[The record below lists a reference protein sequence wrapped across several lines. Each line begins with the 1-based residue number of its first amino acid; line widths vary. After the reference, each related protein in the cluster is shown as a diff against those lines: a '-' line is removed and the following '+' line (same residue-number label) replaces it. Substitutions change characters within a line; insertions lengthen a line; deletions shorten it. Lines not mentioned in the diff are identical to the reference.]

1 MFLPIIMA
9 FKLSLHISITMKRLF
24 CFLLLLTVVHHS
36 FSQDVHIEF
45 SVHYENM
52 YNDFLDTV
60 SEVPFLDITYRNETA
75 RDIYFNKIGGNSC
88 YPSFVSTSSLNISY
102 EVYKSEDHH
111 KMMAFNHSDYSEDFI
126 VEIGTVWVALD
137 STQRIDEEIMMNAI
151 NDDLFNMYNW
161 KELEEEQNCYIK
173 SSETDFSLI
182 FLKAGESYTDSYNLM
197 AFYIN
202 KGSFTF
208 KLSSS
213 YKQNIIIRNCW
224 NNSDKQ
230 YSQVEISL
238 PEKINQYH
246 RYDGDFTVK
255 ETTL

>member
-1 MFLPIIMA
+1 MA
-9 FKLSLHISITMKRLF
+9 FKLSLHISIIMKRLF
-24 CFLLLLTVVHHS
+24 CLFLFLIVVHHS

-52 YNDFLDTV
+52 YNEFLDTI

-75 RDIYFNKIGGNSC
+75 QDIYFNKIGGNSY
-88 YPSFVSTSSLNISY
+88 YPSFVSTSSLNISH

-126 VEIGTVWVALD
+126 VEIGTIWVALD

-161 KELEEEQNCYIK
+161 KELKEEQNCYMK

-230 YSQVEISL
+230 YSKVEISL

>member
-1 MFLPIIMA
+1 MA

-52 YNDFLDTV
+52 YNEFLDTV

-137 STQRIDEEIMMNAI
+137 STQRIDEEIMMKY
-151 NDDLFNMYNW
+151 LEGE
-161 KELEEEQNCYIK
+161 ELSEEEKNNYYQN
-173 SSETDFSLI
+173 
-182 FLKAGESYTDSYNLM
+182 
-197 AFYIN
+197 
-202 KGSFTF
+202 
-208 KLSSS
+208 
-213 YKQNIIIRNCW
+213 
-224 NNSDKQ
+224 
-230 YSQVEISL
+230 V
-238 PEKINQYH
+238 
-246 RYDGDFTVK
+246 
-255 ETTL
+255 